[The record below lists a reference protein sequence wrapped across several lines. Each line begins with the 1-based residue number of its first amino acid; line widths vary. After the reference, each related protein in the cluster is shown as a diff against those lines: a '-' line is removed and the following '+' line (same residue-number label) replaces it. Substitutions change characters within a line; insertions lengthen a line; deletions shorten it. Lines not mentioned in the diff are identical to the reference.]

1 MSEFSV
7 PRKQSSLVQFWQLA
21 GISLGIAI
29 SFLWAVF
36 LAWLILSALAGL
48 I

>member
-1 MSEFSV
+1 MSESSV
-7 PRKQSSLVQFWQLA
+7 SCKRSWLAQFWQLA
-21 GISLGIAI
+21 AISVGIAT

-36 LAWLILSALAGL
+36 LVWLILSALSGL